1 MPNTKNSQEFII
13 IKTNKILIEQSI
25 TKTYGKYLAAG
36 LISKVSNLIS
46 IDYFYR
52 LHLIP
57 VIEVHIEHCLYN
69 LDKYIQNKHITDTD
83 FGQAM
88 TLFVASIT
96 EYKDNQDD
104 DEILQKSQD
113 IVIDNIINSYYPDID
128 KSLLQEMRFVL
139 SQLITDVGP
148 KHALNFISTNPISF
162 KNKIENKALHTDNL
176 KSLDINTTANSTHLH
191 HHKALDKASQIA
203 SAISAGPIMSI
214 LGIGALVT
222 TGLVAAPLLASS
234 LAEATE
240 HKMITQTTK
249 QQTVNNQLESNLSSL
264 EKYAEKKSNTINPRS
279 AIMQKRDAQK
289 LLSKKGG
296 NNLGR

>member
-25 TKTYGKYLAAG
+25 TKAYGKYLAAS

-57 VIEVHIEHCLYN
+57 VIEVHIAHCLYN

-88 TLFVASIT
+88 TLFVASIM
-96 EYKDNQDD
+96 EYKENQDD
-104 DEILQKSQD
+104 EEILQKSQD

-139 SQLITDVGP
+139 GQLITDVGP

-162 KNKIENKALHTDNL
+162 KNKIEDKALHTAPT
-176 KSLDINTTANSTHLH
+176 KSLDANITANSTHL

-222 TGLVAAPLLASS
+222 TGLVAAPLIASS
-234 LAEATE
+234 LAETTE
-240 HKMITQTTK
+240 PKMITQATK
-249 QQTVNNQLESNLSSL
+249 QHSPHNQLKSNLSSL
-264 EKYAEKKSNTINPRS
+264 EKYAEKKANTISPKNV
-279 AIMQKRDAQK
+279 IMQK
-289 LLSKKGG
+289 LLSKKGQ